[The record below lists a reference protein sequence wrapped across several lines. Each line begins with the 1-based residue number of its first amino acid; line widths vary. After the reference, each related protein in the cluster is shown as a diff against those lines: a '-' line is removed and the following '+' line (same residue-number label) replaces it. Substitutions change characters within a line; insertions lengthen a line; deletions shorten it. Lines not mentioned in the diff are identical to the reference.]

1 MTFTVL
7 MKILFIQQDV
17 FENYGVMILSS
28 ILKYKGHNCNLIV
41 EALEKKPIR
50 SIVDYKPDLICFSIP
65 SARANWMKATA
76 KRIKSILN
84 VPIVVG
90 GPHPTF
96 FPEIIENP
104 AIDIV
109 CIGEGEQAI
118 VELVDNLEKK
128 KDITKIKNL
137 WVKKGS
143 KIHKN
148 TIRNLIENLDTIPPA
163 DRFLYMKYSYFRNKN
178 TDIVMATR
186 GCPYNCTFCFNKKYN
201 ELYKGK
207 GSVVR
212 KHSVSRV
219 ISEIKNCMAKKKNV
233 NHLYFYD
240 DTFFLGP
247 KEWFDEFF
255 VRYKQ
260 EINLPFSITM
270 RANLINEDIIRKLKG
285 VKCTT
290 IRMGIESANS
300 YLREKVLK
308 KGITNEQI
316 LNASRLIKKYGIML
330 QVYNIIGVPGETI
343 ETALETYELSKKIH
357 PTYAWCSLMQPY
369 PGTEIAE
376 IAKKE
381 NLIEKTFNIDSLDNS
396 YFNTLPLNFK
406 DKKQMVALQR
416 IFQVGN
422 AFRIPKDLMRL
433 LIKIPPNILFDQ
445 VFKINYGLSVKKM
458 DNLSWMNLIKTAY
471 FSTNYFSKK

>member
-1 MTFTVL
+1 MR
-7 MKILFIQQDV
+7 ILFIQQDV

-90 GPHPTF
+90 GPHSTF

-109 CIGEGEQAI
+109 CVGEGEQAI
-118 VELVDNLEKK
+118 VELVDNLERGKG
-128 KDITKIKNL
+128 ITKIKNL

-143 KIHKN
+143 KIYKN
-148 TIRNLIENLDTIPPA
+148 PIRNLIENLDMIPPA
-163 DRFLYMKYSYFRNKN
+163 DRFLYMKYQYFRDKN

-201 ELYKGK
+201 ELYRGK

-219 ISEIKNCMAKKKNV
+219 ISEIKDCMAKKKNV

-255 VRYKQ
+255 TRYKQ
-260 EINLPFSITM
+260 EVGLPFSITM
-270 RANLINEDIIRKLKG
+270 RANLINEDVIRKLKG
-285 VKCTT
+285 VGCTT
-290 IRMGIESANS
+290 IRMGIESANP

-376 IAKKE
+376 VAKKE

-406 DKKQMVALQR
+406 DKKQMIALQR
-416 IFQVGN
+416 MFQAGN
-422 AFRIPKDLMRL
+422 AFRIPKYLMRF
-433 LIKIPPNILFDQ
+433 LIRIPPNMLFDQ
-445 VFKINYGLSVKKM
+445 VFKVNYGLSVKKM

-471 FSTNYFSKK
+471 FSRDYFSKK

>member
-1 MTFTVL
+1 MRV
-7 MKILFIQQDV
+7 LFIQQDV
-17 FENYGVMILSS
+17 FENYGVMVLSS
-28 ILKYKGHNCNLIV
+28 ILKYNGHSCNLIV
-41 EALEKKPIR
+41 EALGKNLIK
-50 SIVDYKPDLICFSIP
+50 SIVNYKPDLICFSIP
-65 SARANWMKATA
+65 SARANWMKSTA
-76 KRIKSILN
+76 KKIKSVLN
-84 VPIVVG
+84 IPIAVG

-96 FPEIIENP
+96 FPEVIENP

-109 CIGEGEQAI
+109 CVGEGEQAI
-118 VELVDNLEKK
+118 IELVDNLEKK

-137 WVKKGS
+137 WVKKDG
-143 KIHKN
+143 KIYRN
-148 TIRNLIENLDTIPPA
+148 QVRNLIENLDTIPPA
-163 DRFLYMKYSYFRNKN
+163 DRFLYMKYRYFRNKN

-201 ELYKGK
+201 DLYKGK
-207 GSVVR
+207 GSIVR
-212 KHSVSRV
+212 KHSVSRI
-219 ISEIKNCMAKKKNV
+219 ISEIKDCMAKKKNV

-270 RANLINEDIIRKLKG
+270 RANLINEDIIRKLKE
-285 VKCTT
+285 VRCTT
-290 IRMGIESANS
+290 IRMGIESANP

-343 ETALETYELSKKIH
+343 ETALETYELSQKIH

-376 IAKKE
+376 IAKEE

-406 DKKQMVALQR
+406 DKNQMIALQR
-416 IFQVGN
+416 MFQVGN
-422 AFRIPKDLMRL
+422 AFRIPKYLMRY
-433 LIKIPPNILFDQ
+433 LIKIPPNIIFDQ
-445 VFKINYGLSVKKM
+445 IFKINYGLSVKKM

-471 FSTNYFSKK
+471 FSRNYFSKE

>member
-1 MTFTVL
+1 MR
-7 MKILFIQQDV
+7 ILFIQQDV

-28 ILKYKGHNCNLIV
+28 ILKYEGHKCDIIV
-41 EALEKKPIR
+41 EALEKNPIQ
-50 SIVDYKPDLICFSIP
+50 SVINYKPDLVCFSIS
-65 SARANWMKATA
+65 SARANWMKNLA
-76 KRIKSILN
+76 KKIKSILN
-84 VPIVVG
+84 APIVIG
-90 GPHPTF
+90 GSHSTF
-96 FPEIIENP
+96 FPEIIEN
-104 AIDIV
+104 ASIDVV

-118 VELVDNLEKK
+118 VELVDKIEKG

-137 WVKKGS
+137 WVKKNN
-143 KIHKN
+143 KIYKN
-148 TIRNLIENLDTIPPA
+148 PVRNLIENLDTIPSA
-163 DRFLYMKYSYFRNKN
+163 DRFLYMKYPYFRSKN

-186 GCPYNCTFCFNKKYN
+186 GCPYNCNFCFNKQYN
-201 ELYKGK
+201 DLYKGK
-207 GSVVR
+207 GSIVR

-219 ISEIKNCMAKKKNV
+219 ISEIRDCMAKKKNV

-247 KEWFDEFF
+247 MAWFDEFF
-255 VRYKQ
+255 ARYKQ
-260 EINLPFSITM
+260 EVGLPFSITM
-270 RANLINEDIIRKLKG
+270 RANLINEDIIRKLKN

-290 IRMGIESANS
+290 IRIGIESANP
-300 YLREKVLK
+300 YLREKILK

-316 LNASRLIKKYGIML
+316 VNASRLIKKYGIML

-343 ETALETYELSKKIH
+343 ETALETYEMSEKIH

-376 IAKKE
+376 IAKRE

-406 DKKQMVALQR
+406 DKKQMIALQR
-416 IFQVGN
+416 MFQVGN
-422 AFRIPKDLMRL
+422 AFRIPKSLMKY
-433 LIKIPPNILFDQ
+433 LIKIPPNIIFDQ
-445 VFKINYGLSVKKM
+445 IFKINYGLSVKKM

-471 FSTNYFSKK
+471 FSIDYFSKK